1 MRRPLAILLTLLLA
15 AACLPLVVF
24 AAPAEAEA
32 PEVPDEVKG
41 VHVLHLMVT
50 MEDDPETTF
59 PLDLTI
65 YPEQEGAESEAP
77 DAYYI
82 LDCTADELQLA
93 EDEAPNIAY
102 LSDVNGQ
109 TWIVD
114 LNDENLQLRGP
125 VAEAPDAYY
134 ILDEEAEDRFYTIT
148 VQPDPDGPEGT
159 YAIALLPYQGDTVP
173 YDVVEPQAEEDAYC
187 YLLLDSGETVMI
199 LNDDTLDPQSL
210 PDSAPGVHFTSEHL
224 HKCKKA
230 SLYKT
235 LSDSDDP
242 GVAYDLWQ
250 YRCAVPG
257 CDYIMED
264 YLATLSP
271 MS

>member
-1 MRRPLAILLTLLLA
+1 MLKGGIPMRRPLAILLTLLLA

-32 PEVPDEVKG
+32 PEVPDEV
-41 VHVLHLMVT
+41 
-50 MEDDPETTF
+50 
-59 PLDLTI
+59 
-65 YPEQEGAESEAP
+65 
-77 DAYYI
+77 
-82 LDCTADELQLA
+82 
-93 EDEAPNIAY
+93 
-102 LSDVNGQ
+102 
-109 TWIVD
+109 
-114 LNDENLQLRGP
+114 
-125 VAEAPDAYY
+125 
-134 ILDEEAEDRFYTIT
+134 EDRLYTIT

-173 YDVVEPQAEEDAYC
+173 YDVVEPQNFIYFIDPLGDTWRLDPKNEPQAEEDAYC

-235 LSDSDDP
+235 LSDSDNS

>member
-41 VHVLHLMVT
+41 VHVHHLVVT
-50 MEDDPETTF
+50 MKDDPDITF

-65 YPEQEGAESEAP
+65 YPERE
-77 DAYYI
+77 Y
-82 LDCTADELQLA
+82 
-93 EDEAPNIAY
+93 Y
-102 LSDVNGQ
+102 LSYEEDSQNLCYWIDLEGN
-109 TWIVD
+109 TWLVD
-114 LNDENLQLRGP
+114 L
-125 VAEAPDAYY
+125 
-134 ILDEEAEDRFYTIT
+134 ED
-148 VQPDPDGPEGT
+148 DS
-159 YAIALLPYQGDTVP
+159 
-173 YDVVEPQAEEDAYC
+173 VEPQAEEDAYC

-235 LSDSDDP
+235 LPDSDDS

>member
-41 VHVLHLMVT
+41 VHVHHLMVT
-50 MEDDPETTF
+50 MKDDPETTF

-65 YPEQEGAESEAP
+65 YPERE
-77 DAYYI
+77 Y
-82 LDCTADELQLA
+82 
-93 EDEAPNIAY
+93 Y
-102 LSDVNGQ
+102 LSYEKDSQNLCYWIDLEGN
-109 TWIVD
+109 TWLVD
-114 LNDENLQLRGP
+114 L
-125 VAEAPDAYY
+125 
-134 ILDEEAEDRFYTIT
+134 ED
-148 VQPDPDGPEGT
+148 DS
-159 YAIALLPYQGDTVP
+159 
-173 YDVVEPQAEEDAYC
+173 VESQAEEDAYC

-230 SLYKT
+230 GLYKT
-235 LSDSDDP
+235 LPDSDDP

>member
-32 PEVPDEVKG
+32 PEVPDEV
-41 VHVLHLMVT
+41 
-50 MEDDPETTF
+50 
-59 PLDLTI
+59 
-65 YPEQEGAESEAP
+65 
-77 DAYYI
+77 
-82 LDCTADELQLA
+82 
-93 EDEAPNIAY
+93 
-102 LSDVNGQ
+102 
-109 TWIVD
+109 
-114 LNDENLQLRGP
+114 
-125 VAEAPDAYY
+125 
-134 ILDEEAEDRFYTIT
+134 EDRLYTIT

-173 YDVVEPQAEEDAYC
+173 YGVVESQNLCYWIDLEGNTWLVDLEDDSVEPQAEEDAYC

-235 LSDSDDP
+235 LSDSDDS

>member
-32 PEVPDEVKG
+32 PEVPDEV
-41 VHVLHLMVT
+41 
-50 MEDDPETTF
+50 
-59 PLDLTI
+59 
-65 YPEQEGAESEAP
+65 
-77 DAYYI
+77 
-82 LDCTADELQLA
+82 
-93 EDEAPNIAY
+93 
-102 LSDVNGQ
+102 
-109 TWIVD
+109 
-114 LNDENLQLRGP
+114 
-125 VAEAPDAYY
+125 
-134 ILDEEAEDRFYTIT
+134 EDRLYTIT

-230 SLYKT
+230 GLYKT
-235 LSDSDDP
+235 LPDSDDP

>member
-24 AAPAEAEA
+24 AAPAEAEEPA
-32 PEVPDEVKG
+32 VPVEA
-41 VHVLHLMVT
+41 
-50 MEDDPETTF
+50 ET
-59 PLDLTI
+59 
-65 YPEQEGAESEAP
+65 
-77 DAYYI
+77 
-82 LDCTADELQLA
+82 
-93 EDEAPNIAY
+93 
-102 LSDVNGQ
+102 
-109 TWIVD
+109 
-114 LNDENLQLRGP
+114 
-125 VAEAPDAYY
+125 PDAYY
-134 ILDEEAEDRFYTIT
+134 ILDEEAEDRLYTIT

-235 LSDSDDP
+235 LSDSDNS

>member
-65 YPEQEGAESEAP
+65 YPEQEGAES
-77 DAYYI
+77 
-82 LDCTADELQLA
+82 
-93 EDEAPNIAY
+93 
-102 LSDVNGQ
+102 
-109 TWIVD
+109 
-114 LNDENLQLRGP
+114 
-125 VAEAPDAYY
+125 EAPDAYY

-230 SLYKT
+230 GLYKT
-235 LSDSDDP
+235 LPDSDDS

-250 YRCAVPG
+250 YRCAIPG